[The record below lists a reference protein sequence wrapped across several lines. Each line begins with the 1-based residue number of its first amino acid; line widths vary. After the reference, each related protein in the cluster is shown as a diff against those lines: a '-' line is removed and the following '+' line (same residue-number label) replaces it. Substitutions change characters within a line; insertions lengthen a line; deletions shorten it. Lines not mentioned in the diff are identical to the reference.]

1 MKIFFLKIS
10 FLLLII
16 ALSSSCS
23 TRSFSYT
30 KDKILTKFANFETF
44 LNNEKISLDTIY
56 LDNSNIKSIEI
67 NKQEKTV
74 HIIQKKKNVEYFSPQ
89 NIFPSEKF
97 QGIII
102 NGELAENL
110 KINRIEIGAIKSI
123 SILREGGEIYN
134 PIRGNFLIITLK

>member
-10 FLLLII
+10 FLLLIS
-16 ALSSSCS
+16 ALCSCS
-23 TRSFSYT
+23 VRSFSYT
-30 KDKILTKFANFETF
+30 KEKILTNFANFETF
-44 LNNEKISLDTIY
+44 LNSEKISLDTIY
-56 LDNSNIKSIEI
+56 LDKNNIKSIKT

-74 HIIQKKKNVEYFSPQ
+74 HIIQKKINVEYFSPQ
-89 NIFPSEKF
+89 NAFQSEKF

-110 KINRIEIGAIKSI
+110 KINRIEVGAIKSI

>member
-10 FLLLII
+10 FLLLIS
-16 ALSSSCS
+16 ALLSGCS
-23 TRSFSYT
+23 VRSFSYT
-30 KDKILTKFANFETF
+30 KEKILTNFSNFETF
-44 LNNEKISLDTIY
+44 LNSEKISLDTIY
-56 LDNSNIKSIEI
+56 LDKNNIKSIET
-67 NKQEKTV
+67 NKQERTV

-89 NIFPSEKF
+89 NAFQSEEL

-110 KINRIEIGAIKSI
+110 KINRIEVGAIKSI